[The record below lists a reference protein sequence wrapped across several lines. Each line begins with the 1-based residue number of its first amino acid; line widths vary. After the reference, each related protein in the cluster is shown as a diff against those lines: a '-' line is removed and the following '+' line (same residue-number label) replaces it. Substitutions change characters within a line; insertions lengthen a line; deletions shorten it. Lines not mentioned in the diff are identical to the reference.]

1 MRRWFGQQP
10 SMSPEDERARY
21 LAALGVA
28 QHDYEMAWLVF
39 GSVFVGQTVLLGF
52 IGFALS
58 SSSQPSRWTL
68 EAAALL
74 GILLWVPWFTTFQ
87 RNTGMHAFR
96 VHLAASIEPAGWNIL
111 RGLGKLYA
119 DDKQVV
125 IDHPDG
131 TRECFQR
138 PKLGRWR
145 TKHATS
151 FLQAVVLAAY
161 LVILATAVA
170 GKIGS

>member
-1 MRRWFGQQP
+1 M
-10 SMSPEDERARY
+10 AR
-21 LAALGVA
+21 V
-28 QHDYEMAWLVF
+28 W
-39 GSVFVGQTVLLGF
+39 VGLRSQTVLLGF

-58 SSSQPSRWTL
+58 ASSQPSRWTL

-111 RGLGKLYA
+111 RGPGKLYA
-119 DDKQVV
+119 DGKQVV
-125 IDHPDG
+125 IEQPDG
-131 TRECFQR
+131 TRECFRR
-138 PKLGRWR
+138 PTLGRWL

-161 LVILATAVA
+161 LVILATAIA
-170 GKIGS
+170 GRIGS